1 MPPKSSMYSSQ
12 PSFDDALKQM
22 VNQMNNKRRSRSSR
36 DFGGGDDVFEDA
48 EDDDTVQE
56 IEKKF
61 WRDSIASHEPSWR
74 SVGWFG
80 LDWEG

>member
-1 MPPKSSMYSSQ
+1 MPPKSSSMYSSQ

-36 DFGGGDDVFEDA
+36 DFGGVDDVFDDA
-48 EDDDTVQE
+48 EDDEDDDDQVHE
-56 IEKKF
+56 IEKRF

-74 SVGWFG
+74 
-80 LDWEG
+80 